1 MSAGGANKLV
11 KDEFPESTPMVKDEF
26 PESNPMIKDEFPESI
41 PVVKDEVPD
50 GESVPAD
57 PEGRDNAK
65 TELMLMAEHQGLP
78 MESPIVTTAN
88 DCSSYPPALS
98 RSLTHV
104 DKDKRS
110 VVWQDQLDP
119 QLDSDTNDGKVLDT
133 AHRGEPSKRPDKQ
146 PASLSVSV
154 NIVSQA
160 DGACGGIV
168 EGQFSDAESME
179 DGTQLSST
187 MLMSSSTAGSTEH
200 GSSWDR

>member
-1 MSAGGANKLV
+1 MSAGSANKLV
-11 KDEFPESTPMVKDEF
+11 KDEFPESTPMV
-26 PESNPMIKDEFPESI
+26 KDEFPESI

-57 PEGRDNAK
+57 PEDRDNIK
-65 TELMLMAEHQGLP
+65 TEPVLMAEHQDLP
-78 MESPIVTTAN
+78 LGSPIVTTAN
-88 DCSSYPPALS
+88 SCSSDPPALS
-98 RSLTHV
+98 RSLTLV
-104 DKDKRS
+104 DKNKRS
-110 VVWQDQLDP
+110 VNWQDQLDP
-119 QLDSDTNDGKVLDT
+119 QLDSNTNDGKILDT
-133 AHRGEPSKRPDKQ
+133 VHRGEPSKRPDKQ

-160 DGACGGIV
+160 DGACGGVV

>member
-1 MSAGGANKLV
+1 MSAGSANNLV
-11 KDEFPESTPMVKDEF
+11 KDEVPKSTPMVKDEF
-26 PESNPMIKDEFPESI
+26 PESK

-50 GESVPAD
+50 DKSVPED
-57 PEGRDNAK
+57 PEGGDNIK
-65 TELMLMAEHQGLP
+65 TEPMQVAEHQDLP
-78 MESPIVTTAN
+78 LGSPIVTTATG
-88 DCSSYPPALS
+88 CSSNPPALS
-98 RSLTHV
+98 RGLTLV
-104 DKDKRS
+104 DKNKRS
-110 VVWQDQLDP
+110 VNWQDQLDP
-119 QLDSDTNDGKVLDT
+119 QLDSNTNDGKVLDT

-154 NIVSQA
+154 NIVSQT
-160 DGACGGIV
+160 DGACAV

>member
-1 MSAGGANKLV
+1 MSAGSANKLV

-26 PESNPMIKDEFPESI
+26 PESI

-50 GESVPAD
+50 GESVPED
-57 PEGRDNAK
+57 PEGGDNIK
-65 TELMLMAEHQGLP
+65 TEPMQVAEHQDLP
-78 MESPIVTTAN
+78 LGSPIVTTATG
-88 DCSSYPPALS
+88 CSSNPPALS
-98 RSLTHV
+98 RGLTLV
-104 DKDKRS
+104 DKNKRS
-110 VVWQDQLDP
+110 VNWQDQLDP
-119 QLDSDTNDGKVLDT
+119 QLGSDTSDDKVLDT
-133 AHRGEPSKRPDKQ
+133 VHRGEPSKRPDKQ

-160 DGACGGIV
+160 DGACGGAV

>member
-1 MSAGGANKLV
+1 MSAGSANKLV
-11 KDEFPESTPMVKDEF
+11 KDEFPESTPMV
-26 PESNPMIKDEFPESI
+26 KDEFPESI

-133 AHRGEPSKRPDKQ
+133 AHRGEPSKRP
-146 PASLSVSV
+146 ASVSVSV